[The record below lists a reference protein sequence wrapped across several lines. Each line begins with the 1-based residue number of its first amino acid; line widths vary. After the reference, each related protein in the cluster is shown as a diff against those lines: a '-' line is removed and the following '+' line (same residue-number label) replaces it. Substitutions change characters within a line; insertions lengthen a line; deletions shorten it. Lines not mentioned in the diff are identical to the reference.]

1 MTDIT
6 QSPGDRLRFEII
18 LKFLNEGGANL
29 AVLSEHESVLDF
41 YAKLIEERLHAAGQT
56 QVEFCF
62 STSSE
67 RLVQKFNEILSELTV
82 EQALDKDK
90 KHSPR
95 RYLVFRDSILM
106 QDFELQ
112 LLARLVN
119 GFPASNIR
127 VILLINSAGR
137 NRAKL
142 EAFGKNLLQWEVE
155 TQPGDLN
162 EPTWDLPPDNVPV
175 LTAAVTAPGDETAQA
190 SDSPALPE
198 VSREPQLLGSVGMA
212 SSAPQAEQPQF
223 KRLTRKMAWGWI
235 SLILL
240 VSGTAAGFMH
250 RDLVTDAF
258 AQFQHTLVRSSP
270 APASEPASV
279 MASAPDEAASAVLA
293 AVSEVASAA
302 SDAASLPV
310 ATMPPVVPASAAL
323 QGTSVPEDAWVRELP
338 DASYVVQLSA
348 FDTEEDMQS
357 FKRSSALY
365 AKARILQARKK
376 ESGKLYFILIAGPFA
391 SKGEADTFMQSSP
404 LLSQGWLRTVKSLK
418 TQLPR
423 S

>member
-29 AVLSEHESVLDF
+29 AVLSQHESVLDF
-41 YAKLIEERLHAAGQT
+41 YAKLIEERLHAQGQS
-56 QVEFCF
+56 QVEYCF

-90 KHSPR
+90 KHAPR
-95 RYLVFRDSILM
+95 RYLMFRDSILM

-127 VILLINSAGR
+127 VILLINSAGI

-142 EAFGKNLLQWEVE
+142 DAFGKNLLQWEVE
-155 TQPGDLN
+155 TQASDRS
-162 EPTWDLPPDNVPV
+162 EPAWDVPPDNVPV
-175 LTAAVTAPGDETAQA
+175 LTATVTAADAQSAHA
-190 SDSPALPE
+190 SDSDSDALPE
-198 VSREPQLLGSVGMA
+198 LSREPNLLGSENLQA
-212 SSAPQAEQPQF
+212 SPQQPSEPSSWKPQ
-223 KRLTRKMAWGWI
+223 RSSRKMPWGWI

-240 VSGTAAGFMH
+240 VSGSAAGFMH
-250 RDLVTDAF
+250 QDLVLDEMGQIKHALLRGTPA
-258 AQFQHTLVRSSP
+258 SP
-270 APASEPASV
+270 TAAASAPASAPVET
-279 MASAPDEAASAVLA
+279 ASAALAVASD
-293 AVSEVASAA
+293 VASAA
-302 SDAASLPV
+302 SEPALPPAATAPV
-310 ATMPPVVPASAAL
+310 ASPVASA
-323 QGTSVPEDAWVRELP
+323 SDDAWVRDLP
-338 DASYVVQLSA
+338 NAGYVVQLAA
-348 FDTEEDMQS
+348 FDTEEEMQT
-357 FKRSSALY
+357 FKDSSVLY

-376 ESGKLYFILIAGPFA
+376 DSGRRYFILIAGPFIP
-391 SKGEADTFMQSSP
+391 KTEADTFMQSSP
-404 LLSQGWLRTVKSLK
+404 LLTKGWLRTVKSLK
-418 TQLPR
+418 TQLTH